1 MAIYGT
7 DVASSEL
14 AKFGKFTF
22 AISCMYSMWA
32 YTNSTVT
39 DIFFTCVLNLQ
50 NSAILRIKHQCSI
63 NPTLSKPRG
72 ANRGVQGC
80 KVFLEQLIGVS
91 WGRNQLTRL
100 SLLGECTQPKLTE
113 RLEMKTIYQIHGSD
127 NHHHSKTSNTM
138 VLQLF
143 APKGGVCGLKSTRFL
158 S

>member
-7 DVASSEL
+7 GVASSEL

-50 NSAILRIKHQCSI
+50 NSAILHIKHQCSI
-63 NPTLSKPRG
+63 NPTLSKPCG

-113 RLEMKTIYQIHGSD
+113 RLEMKRIYQIHGSD
-127 NHHHSKTSNTM
+127 DHHHSKTSNTM

-143 APKGGVCGLKSTRFL
+143 APKGGVCGLKSTRSL